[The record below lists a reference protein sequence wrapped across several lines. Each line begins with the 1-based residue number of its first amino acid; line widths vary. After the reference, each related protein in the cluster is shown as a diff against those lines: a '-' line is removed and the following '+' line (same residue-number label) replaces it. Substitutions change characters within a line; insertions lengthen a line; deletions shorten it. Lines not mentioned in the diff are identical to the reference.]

1 MLFYVGL
8 IFVGLNLVKCLWLLL
23 VVCDYWIS
31 VVMLR
36 FRNFLNLSFLLEFF
50 SKISLNLRL
59 DLLLERLVESFEL
72 KDIIYLKCKSI
83 RIIKI
88 VIKELICIFEILNFK
103 VNISYVFYRIIWWK
117 FVWVLIVFVFLWFY
131 ILCLEYF
138 LCFLVF
144 YVLNV

>member
-36 FRNFLNLSFLLEFF
+36 FRNFLNLSFLLEFL

-59 DLLLERLVESFEL
+59 DLLLERLVELFEL

-138 LCFLVF
+138 LCLLVF

>member
-1 MLFYVGL
+1 
-8 IFVGLNLVKCLWLLL
+8 
-23 VVCDYWIS
+23 
-31 VVMLR
+31 MLR

-117 FVWVLIVFVFLWFY
+117 FV
-131 ILCLEYF
+131 
-138 LCFLVF
+138 
-144 YVLNV
+144 